1 MPGLG
6 GSHFCVICINER
18 GAIIVD
24 EVLRF
29 LKDNGTFY
37 FATVDG
43 NMPKVRPFAFV
54 MAYEGKLWFC
64 TNNQKNVYRQLKANP
79 YCEISS
85 AAPGGKWIRLRGRAV
100 FNSTPAVKAEALKVA
115 PHLSNRY
122 AVDDGI
128 FEVFYLEEAEATFN
142 SMTGESKTIK
152 L

>member
-1 MPGLG
+1 
-6 GSHFCVICINER
+6 
-18 GAIIVD
+18 VD

-29 LKDNGTFY
+29 LKENGTFY
-37 FATVDG
+37 LATVDG

-54 MAYEGKLWFC
+54 MEHEGKLWFC

-85 AAPGGKWIRLRGRAV
+85 TAPDRKWIRLSGRAV
-100 FNSTPAVKAEALKVA
+100 FNSTQAVKAKALETA
-115 PHLSNRY
+115 PLLAKRY
-122 AVDDGI
+122 SVNDGI
-128 FEVFYLEEAEATFN
+128 FEVFCLEEAEATFN